1 MNTKTAIQILRSEFW
16 NHKYGYIKLMEAA
29 EIAIPFLKAQGWHM
43 SYESTGIYTLWFV
56 RHHRQDTAS
65 YDPLYR
71 PFWFRRRLVELDSGK
86 YGRPDEGLPF

>member
-1 MNTKTAIQILRSEFW
+1 MKTKTAIEILRAEFYG
-16 NHKYGYIKLMEAA
+16 HKYGYITLMQAA

-43 SYESTGIYTLWFV
+43 HYGPGGIYTLWLV
-56 RHHRQDTAS
+56 RHHRQETEY